1 MEGKNAKALLF
12 SPSLTLSSVVLG
24 SSEERRGTASKI
36 FPLTSSIAAG
46 WHPFCSSHDDVG
58 HSHILLSPAAGSNHL
73 TCVPERC
80 PKLTTTKIEP
90 LESEA
95 PDSILVDGGSPGFHR
110 LPMLRSLEPLPLAIK
125 MPSVPLGIPSGDLIS
140 VIEPS
145 HKRFRG
151 SSASFSWSPPP
162 CAPPP
167 TAPTTPRHRRPLPSS
182 ELSRQRRKKISDR
195 TRIIE
200 SLMPWERRMD
210 TGSMLEEA
218 SKYIRFLQTQVAALR
233 SMPTAAEFSAA
244 PVSSGRGGGL
254 GGLERLN
261 RQQMLQV
268 VVNSRRVQEKLYER
282 GLCVFSVEQVASLQ
296 KEVERRPPFV
306 SAVNASAVNA
316 SD

>member
-1 MEGKNAKALLF
+1 MEGKNAKALLL

-36 FPLTSSIAAG
+36 FPLTSPIAAG
-46 WHPFCSSHDDVG
+46 WRPFCSSHDDVG
-58 HSHILLSPAAGSNHL
+58 HSHTLLSPAAGSNHL
-73 TCVPERC
+73 TCVSERR

-95 PDSILVDGGSPGFHR
+95 LDSILVDGGSPGFHR
-110 LPMLRSLEPLPLAIK
+110 LPMLRSLEPLPLLTK

-162 CAPPP
+162 RAPP
-167 TAPTTPRHRRPLPSS
+167 TAPTSPRHRRPLPSS

-218 SKYIRFLQTQVAALR
+218 YKYIRFLQTQVAVLR

-306 SAVNASAVNA
+306 SAVNAS
-316 SD
+316 D